1 MFFEKRMMELL
12 YKKCAELTQA
22 NFNYEMNFL
31 SEQAKNADL
40 QIKIDELTKKVE
52 SLSKKKKKDLQ
63 EPVLDSESY

>member
-1 MFFEKRMMELL
+1 MTFEKRMMELL

-40 QIKIDELTKKVE
+40 QIKIEELTKKVE
-52 SLSKKKKKDLQ
+52 SLSKKKKKDGQ